1 MGIFMNRRDSVDW
14 FNQQQQVNQQT
25 NLQQMVYEQS
35 QLIGAL
41 IEEVKLLRDALVE
54 SKDVYKRQ
62 PQRGVH
68 GFSRV

>member
-14 FNQQQQVNQQT
+14 FNQQQQANQQT

-54 SKDVYKRQ
+54 SNM
-62 PQRGVH
+62 RGDK
-68 GFSRV
+68 

>member
-1 MGIFMNRRDSVDW
+1 MGIFMNRRDAVDW
-14 FNQQQQVNQQT
+14 FNQQQTANQQT

-54 SKDVYKRQ
+54 SNM
-62 PQRGVH
+62 RGDK
-68 GFSRV
+68 

>member
-14 FNQQQQVNQQT
+14 FNQQQTANQQT

-35 QLIGAL
+35 QLLGAL

-54 SKDVYKRQ
+54 SNT
-62 PQRGVH
+62 RGDK
-68 GFSRV
+68 

>member
-14 FNQQQQVNQQT
+14 FNQQQTASQQT

-54 SKDVYKRQ
+54 SNM
-62 PQRGVH
+62 RGDK
-68 GFSRV
+68 

>member
-14 FNQQQQVNQQT
+14 FNQQQTANQQT

-41 IEEVKLLRDALVE
+41 IEEVKFLRDALVE
-54 SKDVYKRQ
+54 SNM
-62 PQRGVH
+62 RGDK
-68 GFSRV
+68 

>member
-25 NLQQMVYEQS
+25 DLQQMVYEQS

-41 IEEVKLLRDALVE
+41 IEEVKLLRNALVE
-54 SKDVYKRQ
+54 SNM
-62 PQRGVH
+62 RGDK
-68 GFSRV
+68 

>member
-1 MGIFMNRRDSVDW
+1 MGIFMNRRDAADW
-14 FNQQQQVNQQT
+14 FNQQQTANQQT

-54 SKDVYKRQ
+54 SNM
-62 PQRGVH
+62 RGDK
-68 GFSRV
+68 

>member
-14 FNQQQQVNQQT
+14 FNQQQQANQQT

-54 SKDVYKRQ
+54 SNT
-62 PQRGVH
+62 RGDK
-68 GFSRV
+68 

>member
-14 FNQQQQVNQQT
+14 FNQQQQTNQQT

-41 IEEVKLLRDALVE
+41 IEEVKLLRNALVE
-54 SKDVYKRQ
+54 SNV
-62 PQRGVH
+62 RGEK
-68 GFSRV
+68 

>member
-14 FNQQQQVNQQT
+14 FNQQQTANQQT

-41 IEEVKLLRDALVE
+41 IEEVKLLRNALVE
-54 SKDVYKRQ
+54 CNV
-62 PQRGVH
+62 RGDK
-68 GFSRV
+68 

>member
-1 MGIFMNRRDSVDW
+1 MGIFMNRRDSEDW

-54 SKDVYKRQ
+54 SNT
-62 PQRGVH
+62 RGDK
-68 GFSRV
+68 

>member
-41 IEEVKLLRDALVE
+41 IEEVKLLRNALVE
-54 SKDVYKRQ
+54 GNV
-62 PQRGVH
+62 RGDK
-68 GFSRV
+68 